1 MKKILSVFIM
11 IALLCMATACSVAES
26 SVEQHTSQNNQQ
38 MLQETT
44 SSVTATNNEETTR
57 PRSIVDELLESMTLE
72 EKVGQLFMIDPGMLV
87 DNFETFEASPEL
99 LEKAEKYHI
108 GGWIFFKP
116 NIQTPVQTKKLI
128 SDLSSVS
135 KCRPFIG
142 VDEEGGIVSR
152 IGSNSQMGVKKQPA
166 MAKIGGTGNPENA
179 YQVGL
184 ELGAALKEL
193 GFNLDFAPVADINT
207 NPDNPVIGSRSFGN
221 EPELV
226 AEMVAAEVKGFDSQ
240 GIISCLKHFPGH
252 GDTSS
257 DTHTGAASV
266 THDIQRLKEVELVP
280 FQKGIDAGADMVM
293 IGHIS
298 VPNVTGNNE
307 PAVISYQLVT
317 ELLREKMGYNGVA
330 ITDSMIMRALY
341 DKYTLA
347 ESSVLAINAGVDIL
361 LMQTPETSKERGTP
375 SEQFDEAYHAVISAV
390 KRGDIT
396 EERLDIS
403 VRRILELKVKR
414 GIITN
419 S

>member
-1 MKKILSVFIM
+1 MKKFLSIFIV
-11 IALLCMATACSVAES
+11 IALLCMVAACSMPAT
-26 SVEQHTSQNNQQ
+26 SVEQHTSQNIQQ
-38 MLQETT
+38 TLWETS
-44 SSVTATNNEETTR
+44 SSVTVTNNEETTQ

-87 DNFETFEASPEL
+87 DNFETSEASSEL
-99 LEKAEKYHI
+99 LEKAKKYHI

-116 NIQTPVQTKKLI
+116 NIQTPTQTKNLL

-135 KCRPFIG
+135 KCKPFIG

-152 IGSNSQMGVKKQPA
+152 IGSNPEMGVKKQPA
-166 MAKIGGTGNPENA
+166 MAKIGETGDPKNA
-179 YQVGL
+179 YQVGS
-184 ELGAALKEL
+184 ELGAALKDL

-207 NPDNPVIGSRSFGN
+207 NPNNPVIGSRSFGN

-226 AEMVAAEVKGFDSQ
+226 AEMVAAEIRGFDSQ

-252 GDTSS
+252 GDTFS

-266 THDIQRLKEVELVP
+266 THDIQRLRDVELVP

-298 VPNVTGNNE
+298 VPNVTGNDE

-317 ELLREKMGYNGVA
+317 ELLREEMGYNGVA

-375 SEQFDEAYHAVISAV
+375 SEQFEEAYHAVISAV
-390 KRGDIT
+390 KSGNIT
-396 EERLDIS
+396 QERLDVS

>member
-1 MKKILSVFIM
+1 MEKFLSVLLM
-11 IALLCMATACSVAES
+11 IALLCTVAACSMSET
-26 SVEQHTSQNNQQ
+26 SVEQHTSQNSQQ
-38 MLQETT
+38 TLRETS
-44 SSVTATNNEETTR
+44 SSVTVTNNEETTQ

-87 DNFETFEASPEL
+87 DNFETSETSSKL

-116 NIQTPVQTKKLI
+116 NIQTPTQTKKLI

-142 VDEEGGIVSR
+142 VDEEGGVVSR

-166 MAKIGGTGNPENA
+166 MVKIGATGNPENA
-179 YQVGL
+179 YQVGS

-207 NPDNPVIGSRSFGN
+207 NPNNPVIGSRSFGN

-226 AEMVAAEVKGFDSQ
+226 AEMVAAEIRGFDSQ

-252 GDTSS
+252 GDTFS

-266 THDIQRLKEVELVP
+266 THDIQRLRDVELVP

-298 VPNVTGNNE
+298 VPNVTGNDE

-317 ELLREKMGYNGVA
+317 ELLREEMGYNGVA

-375 SEQFDEAYHAVISAV
+375 SEQFEEAYHAVISAV
-390 KRGDIT
+390 KSGNIT
-396 EERLDIS
+396 EERLNIS